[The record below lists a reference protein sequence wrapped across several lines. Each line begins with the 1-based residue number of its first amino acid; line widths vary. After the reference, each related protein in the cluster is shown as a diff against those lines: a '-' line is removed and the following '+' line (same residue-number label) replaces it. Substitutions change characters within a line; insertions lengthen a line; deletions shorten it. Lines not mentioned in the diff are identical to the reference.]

1 MIEKSYCGGSG
12 MNSIQIECFI
22 CAAETLNFTKTA
34 KLLYISQPTVTHHIS
49 SLESE
54 LGYALFE
61 RVNKQVF
68 LTPAGK
74 YFYKSMKPIYS
85 ELNNVILNAKKYG
98 GGYQKEL
105 VIGCGSSEFEEAFL
119 PAIIQEFKESHR
131 DIYISFNMDPI
142 REKMALLQEEK
153 IDILFSTTKM
163 IHDRNRFE
171 YIPLRSYSMI
181 CVMSRKNKLAARTS
195 ITMDDIGE
203 QNLIL
208 LDPNYAPPEM
218 DELQKKIEKRY
229 PANVTH
235 YLSDVRLSHLIILCD
250 MGIAIMPEFKYQ
262 KNESLLAL
270 PFVWHE
276 KISYGIAVKKGTDK
290 PYVKAFVD
298 LTKKAFKNPS

>member
-1 MIEKSYCGGSG
+1 
-12 MNSIQIECFI
+12 MNSIQIQCFI
-22 CAAETLNFTKTA
+22 CAAETLNFTKTS

-74 YFYKSMKPIYS
+74 YFYKSMKSIDS
-85 ELNNVILNAKKYG
+85 ELNNAILNAKKYG
-98 GGYQKEL
+98 NGYRKEL

-119 PAIIQEFKESHR
+119 PSIIQGFKETHR
-131 DIYISFNMDPI
+131 NIYISFNMQPI
-142 REKMALLQEEK
+142 REKMVLLQEEK
-153 IDILFSTTKM
+153 IDVLFSTTRM

-171 YIPLRSYSMI
+171 YIPLRSYPMI
-181 CVMSRKNKLAARTS
+181 CVMSRKNKLATLTS
-195 ITMDDIGE
+195 ITLDDIGD

-229 PANVTH
+229 PANIIH
-235 YLSDVRLSHLIILCD
+235 YLSDVRHSHLIILCN

-262 KNESLLAL
+262 KNEALLAI

-276 KISYGIAVKKGTDK
+276 KISYGISVKKGIDK

-298 LTKKAFKNPS
+298 LTKKSFKNRSGGTADHAGLQ

>member
-1 MIEKSYCGGSG
+1 
-12 MNSIQIECFI
+12 MNSIQIQCFI
-22 CAAETLNFTKTA
+22 CAAETLNFTKTS

-74 YFYKSMKPIYS
+74 YFYKSMKSIDS
-85 ELNNVILNAKKYG
+85 DLNNAILNAKKYG
-98 GGYQKEL
+98 DGYRKEL

-119 PAIIQEFKESHR
+119 PSIIQGFKETHR
-131 DIYISFNMDPI
+131 NIYISFNMQPI

-153 IDILFSTTKM
+153 IDVLFSTTRM

-171 YIPLRSYSMI
+171 YIPLRSYPMI
-181 CVMSRKNKLAARTS
+181 CVMSRKNKLATLTS
-195 ITMDDIGE
+195 ITLDDIGE

-229 PANVTH
+229 PANIIH
-235 YLSDVRLSHLIILCD
+235 YLSDVRHSHLIILCN

-262 KNESLLAL
+262 KNEALLAI

-276 KISYGIAVKKGTDK
+276 KISYGISVKKGIDK

-298 LTKKAFKNPS
+298 LTKKSFKNLSEYRRDSR

>member
-1 MIEKSYCGGSG
+1 
-12 MNSIQIECFI
+12 MNSIQIQCFI
-22 CAAETLNFTKTA
+22 CAAETLNFTKTS

-74 YFYKSMKPIYS
+74 YFYKSMKSIDS
-85 ELNNVILNAKKYG
+85 ELNNAILNAKKYG
-98 GGYQKEL
+98 NGYRKEL

-119 PAIIQEFKESHR
+119 PSIIQGFKETHR
-131 DIYISFNMDPI
+131 NIYISFNMQPI
-142 REKMALLQEEK
+142 REKMVLLQEEK
-153 IDILFSTTKM
+153 IDVLFSTTRM

-171 YIPLRSYSMI
+171 YIPLRSYPMI
-181 CVMSRKNKLAARTS
+181 CVMSRKNKLATLTS
-195 ITMDDIGE
+195 ITLDDIGE

-229 PANVTH
+229 PANIIH
-235 YLSDVRLSHLIILCD
+235 YLSDVRHSHLIILCN

-262 KNESLLAL
+262 KNEALLAI

-276 KISYGIAVKKGTDK
+276 KISYGISVKKGIDK

-298 LTKKAFKNPS
+298 LTKKSFKNRSGRTADHAGLQ